1 MEKIKGFKLG
11 KNAQRVLLF
20 GLPLMVFLAFALT
33 VGVALT
39 DSMTLIR
46 ERETVYMLLET
57 VSRML
62 LCLALGTVL
71 ADYTE
76 KKNA

>member
-1 MEKIKGFKLG
+1 MEKIKRFKLG
-11 KNAQRVLLF
+11 KNAQKVLLF
-20 GLPLMVFLAFALT
+20 GLPLMIFLAFALT

-46 ERETVYMLLET
+46 ERETIYMLLET
-57 VSRML
+57 ISRMF

-71 ADYTE
+71 ADYAE
-76 KKNA
+76 KKTA